1 MREYFI
7 GYALYP
13 EEEDDDFEEIATET
27 NRYAEQYFENNQNR
41 GTFSRFRKW
50 QNTCASEIKR
60 YTALILAMG
69 IISQSDINE
78 YWSTDAV
85 TSTPFFPATMSRYR
99 FLLIT
104 SFLHL
109 ANNDDFIPCENP
121 GHNYIT
127 HYLNSDLFSNYDI
140 SFQICLHL
148 PSKHFV
154 RRRNDSVERELIFSC
169 LQS

>member
-1 MREYFI
+1 MQ
-7 GYALYP
+7 L
-13 EEEDDDFEEIATET
+13 
-27 NRYAEQYFENNQNR
+27 AEQYFENNQNR

-50 QNTCASEIKR
+50 QNTCASEIKC
-60 YTALILAMG
+60 YIALILAMG

-109 ANNDDFIPCENP
+109 ANNDDFIPRENS
-121 GHNYIT
+121 GHNY
-127 HYLNSDLFSNYDI
+127 LSDVLVASRI
-140 SFQICLHL
+140 
-148 PSKHFV
+148 
-154 RRRNDSVERELIFSC
+154 LIG
-169 LQS
+169 